1 MSTLHSSPVLIN
13 PASEPTTSIEPRKV
27 RWLDT
32 FAKLSLWSLS
42 IMVYTMPS
50 TTYTQSW
57 QPLDLAKL
65 VVLAVA
71 CGGGVAAIASVW
83 SSRTLKRVLNPLAPF
98 YLFLGWTLT
107 SVLWSPLKSVTIAQ
121 SGGLVAM
128 LLFASI
134 VAFLSVNGDRA
145 KQLLQHLN
153 WMFLVSSAVVLI
165 AYLINPEM
173 SGLDRGRIHSGGDGL
188 IHPTAAG
195 ATASLGL
202 LLPVLCHWVGGF
214 MWARK
219 LIAPSLIIHGAV
231 LVLSNSRTA
240 LAMGVVTIGAILFWY
255 SSNRQR
261 AIAIFTGAVL
271 AFALLLFD
279 PGFELV
285 SSTADAGTQFVS
297 RGQSS
302 EQIKAGSGRGE
313 LWEAVWAE
321 YKKSMLIGHGYF
333 VTSETGKLHVW
344 NETHNYTA
352 HNLALQILASTGA
365 IGFLMFAFALIQA
378 FGVSMSLR
386 HGNLFQ
392 RQIAVM
398 VITITVWFAG
408 WSQLGDSFLG
418 PIRPESILFFT
429 MLGIAIGQST
439 LLVRPNETAF
449 EPPQNIS
456 R

>member
-1 MSTLHSSPVLIN
+1 MN
-13 PASEPTTSIEPRKV
+13 PASESTTNIEPRKV
-27 RWLDT
+27 HWLDT
-32 FAKLSLWSLS
+32 FAKFSLWSLS

-50 TTYTQSW
+50 TTYTESW

-65 VVLAVA
+65 VVLAIA
-71 CGGGVAAIASVW
+71 CGGGVVAIANVW
-83 SSRTLKRVLNPLAPF
+83 SSRILKRVFDPLAPF
-98 YLFLGWTLT
+98 YVFLAWTLI

-121 SGGLVAM
+121 SGGLMAM
-128 LLFASI
+128 LLFATI
-134 VAFLSVNGDRA
+134 VAFLSADANRA
-145 KQLLQHLN
+145 KQFLQHLN
-153 WMFLVSSAVVLI
+153 WMFLVSSTVVFV
-165 AYLINPEM
+165 AYLINPEI

-202 LLPVLCHWVGGF
+202 LLPVLCHWVGRF
-214 MWARK
+214 PWAGK

-261 AIAIFTGAVL
+261 ATAIFSGAML

-279 PGFELV
+279 PGFALV
-285 SSTADAGTQFVS
+285 SSTADAGTQFVA

-302 EQIKAGSGRGE
+302 EQLKAGSGRGE

-365 IGFLMFAFALIQA
+365 IGFLMLAFALVQA
-378 FGVSMSLR
+378 FGVSLSLR

-392 RQIAVM
+392 QQIAVM
-398 VITITVWFAG
+398 VVTITIWFLG
-408 WSQLGDSFLG
+408 WSQLGDAFLG

-439 LLVRPNETAF
+439 LLVRPNETTFDPA
-449 EPPQNIS
+449 END
-456 R
+456 RR